1 MTLPRQ
7 LLSHMRNVAGFTMIE
22 LLVVI
27 SVIGILAVAVLSSI
41 NPIEQINKGRDTRTR
56 SDAAQLINAVDR
68 YFSIHEEYP
77 WNTETADWAGAD
89 VVDDYETG
97 IGFYEDEAVT
107 FPGSTTTLSS
117 WEWINIL
124 ETTAEVKAGFV
135 NRLTTDDN
143 VDYVIYKPDTANA
156 TMYICFPP
164 SSNAF
169 DQEASARCTGGSIDD
184 DVQSIACPA
193 NCDDSF
199 TDNNA
204 CLVCLP

>member
-1 MTLPRQ
+1 MTLPRK
-7 LLSHMRNVAGFTMIE
+7 LLSQMRSVAGFTMIE

-77 WNTETADWAGAD
+77 WNTATADWAGAD
-89 VVDDYETG
+89 VVDDYEDP
-97 IGFYEDEAVT
+97 IGFDETGAAS
-107 FPGSTTTLSS
+107 FPGGTNTISS

-124 ETTAEVKAGFV
+124 ETTAEVKSGFV
-135 NRLTTDDN
+135 NRLTTDDK
-143 VDYVIYKPDTANA
+143 VEYVIYKPGTANA
-156 TMYICFPP
+156 TMYVCFAP

-169 DQEASARCTGGSIDD
+169 DQEASSRCTNGGVDD
-184 DVQSIACPA
+184 DVEAISCPA

-199 TDNNA
+199 TDTNA

>member
-1 MTLPRQ
+1 MKLPKNI
-7 LLSHMRNVAGFTMIE
+7 LSHFQNTAGFTMIE

-27 SVIGILAVAVLSSI
+27 SVIGVLAVAVLSSI

-77 WNTETADWAGAD
+77 WNTDTADWTGAD
-89 VVDDYETG
+89 VIDDYEDP
-97 IGFYEDEAVT
+97 IGFDEIGTAS
-107 FPGSTTTLSS
+107 FPGGTTTLGT
-117 WEWINIL
+117 WNWINIL

-135 NRLTTDDN
+135 DRLVTDDN
-143 VDYVIYKPDTANA
+143 VDYVIYKSGSANA

-169 DQEASARCTGGSIDD
+169 DQEASARCSGGSIDD
-184 DVQSIACPA
+184 DVEPIACPA
-193 NCDDSF
+193 NCADSF
-199 TDNNA
+199 TDTNS